1 MHGKRL
7 KLIYFSTGGS
17 EVKEFS
23 LGWKRVIL
31 LACGI
36 LTVSLLFVFAGLML
50 FTDAFQDAQVANLKK
65 TNTQLEKML
74 GDMEAKVK
82 EIEQE
87 VVSIESEDKD
97 LRVFVDLEDPGDE
110 ARKLGRGGL
119 AETAYSIYSTSE
131 NKLLQNAQRVSQLL
145 DNLDAR
151 MNSVENSRSE
161 ILSQYNENDDEWR
174 HMPSIRPVEGG
185 RLSALFG
192 WRIHPITG
200 KNQFHEGIDIA
211 APRGTP
217 VLAPADGTVELVIQK
232 YRPNQSYGRQVLI
245 NHGNGLKT
253 RYAHLK
259 TINVRV
265 GEKVTRFTQIGTVGD
280 TGRTTGPHLHYEV
293 ISGNQHKNPM
303 DYILE

>member
-23 LGWKRVIL
+23 LGWKRIVIV
-31 LACGI
+31 ASGI
-36 LTVSLLFVFAGLML
+36 LTVSLLFVYAGLML
-50 FTDAFQDAQVANLKK
+50 FTDVFQDAQIANLKK

-82 EIEQE
+82 EIENE

-97 LRVFVDLEDPGDE
+97 LRVFVDLENPGDE

-119 AETAYSIYSTSE
+119 AEASYSIYSTSE
-131 NKLLQNAQRVSQLL
+131 NELLQNAQRVSQLL
-145 DNLDAR
+145 DNLNAR

-161 ILSQYNENDDEWR
+161 ILSQYNENDDKWR
-174 HMPSIRPVEGG
+174 HIPSIRPVEGG

-200 KNQFHEGIDIA
+200 KNQFHEGLDIA

-217 VLAPADGTVELVIQK
+217 VLAPADGTVELVILK
-232 YRPNQSYGRQVLI
+232 YRPNQSYGRQIVI

-265 GEKVTRFTQIGTVGD
+265 GEKVTRFTPIGTVGD
-280 TGRTTGPHLHYEV
+280 TGKSTGPHLHYEV
-293 ISGNQHKNPM
+293 ISGNQHRNPLE
-303 DYILE
+303 YILE